1 MMAPAIAPAMAPIC
15 EGLLFGRPGG
25 PVSQNHVAELVR
37 HDAGNLALDRC
48 GLNHAAVDVHGP
60 ARQRKRIDLA
70 HVDDFEGVSE
80 LAMLHLGRHHLHQ
93 APADS
98 IHEGLDAVISKK
110 RQLLLDFL
118 RRLLTK
124 FHILCRRVLV
134 IRRRDDASARPPT
147 RQSPRRNAAAASKA
161 AAVTFSSTL
170 PSGMTTRR
178 SVAGGRPT
186 GSIVYALCDRGV
198 CSTAHR
204 VLVWTGGGRVSTTE
218 QRATVPIADS
228 CTQHGR
234 GSKSRRLHEPIV
246 RARAA
251 HGRRPRCHTRGRDLA
266 GEFTCCTPSPSFC

>member
-1 MMAPAIAPAMAPIC
+1 MVAQELWTPAATLFLDRLEHVHQIERVVSGARHQLNAQQVGLLLVLATVTQKVGAQTKLGALRDYLSDVAANDGSRNRAGNGANR

-37 HDAGNLALDRC
+37 HDAGDLALDRG

-80 LAMLHLGRHHLHQ
+80 LAMLQLGRRHLHQ

-134 IRRRDDASARPPT
+134 LGHRDARLRD
-147 RQSPRRNAAAASKA
+147 RQRGSHGEEEDGGLQKA
-161 AAVTFSSTL
+161 AMGNV
-170 PSGMTTRR
+170 
-178 SVAGGRPT
+178 SVG
-186 GSIVYALCDRGV
+186 
-198 CSTAHR
+198 
-204 VLVWTGGGRVSTTE
+204 
-218 QRATVPIADS
+218 
-228 CTQHGR
+228 HGR
-234 GSKSRRLHEPIV
+234 LPQPNSMY
-246 RARAA
+246 
-251 HGRRPRCHTRGRDLA
+251 RC
-266 GEFTCCTPSPSFC
+266 